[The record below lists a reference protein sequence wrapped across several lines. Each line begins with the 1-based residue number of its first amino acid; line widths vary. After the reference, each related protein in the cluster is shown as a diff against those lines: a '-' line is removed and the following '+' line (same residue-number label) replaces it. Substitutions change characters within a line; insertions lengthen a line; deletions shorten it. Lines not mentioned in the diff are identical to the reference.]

1 MSDKATTVVESGI
14 AIGALCITR
23 QVALRPNK
31 DTVTFQVAID
41 STAGKEELN
50 LLMDTISDVADRERM
65 KADLGEHLEALK
77 VAQAQPLQ
85 MDKEVERLSRDRA
98 TALAGMQARHSMSRK
113 RLDFQLSPQNQSD
126 LDKYDAAIANAKLSK
141 KNFARDIPIIEW
153 EVACL
158 RAQIA
163 GNDEPPKPP
172 ELEEALHDLALQE
185 AAE

>member
-1 MSDKATTVVESGI
+1 MSDKATPVAEM
-14 AIGALCITR
+14 ALPIGAMYITR
-23 QVALRPNK
+23 QVALRPGK
-31 DTVTFQVAID
+31 DTLTFQVPID
-41 STAGKEELN
+41 ATAGAVELFT
-50 LLMDTISDVADRERM
+50 LMDTISEVADRERL
-65 KADLGEHLEALK
+65 KADLGERLEALK
-77 VAQAQPLQ
+77 VAQAQPVQ
-85 MDKEVERLSRDRA
+85 MDKEVERLTRDRA
-98 TALAGMQARHSMSRK
+98 AALAGMQARHSMSRK

-126 LDKYDAAIANAKLSK
+126 LDKYNAAIANAKLSK

-163 GNDEPPKPP
+163 GNEEPPKPP